1 MRCFFGCPV
10 VYLKVFIRKKKNKSG
25 TICVQIIDKSSGTY
39 KVIQTFGSSSNQQT
53 IDKYYKQAQETL
65 PRLFNQLYLFDKPPP
80 IIDLQEL
87 SNDNIRVVGP
97 ELIFGRIFD
106 FIGFNKIPDQLFK
119 DLAISRITHPGSKL
133 KLAEYLRENNKRELS
148 VDSIY
153 YFLDKLNKK
162 YKHQIEDIS
171 FAYTQRLLGGKI
183 GIVFYDMTTIY
194 FESSKPDDFRITGFS
209 KDGKHQHPQIFLGLL
224 IGKNGYPI
232 GYDIFEGNIYEGN
245 TLIPVLE
252 RFENRFLL
260 EKPIVVADA
269 GLLSNK
275 NIEALKK
282 NHYKFILGAR
292 IRNESKEIK
301 KQILGLN
308 YYNNKIYKINKND
321 QTLLF
326 LSYSSKRAA
335 KDQANRNRG
344 LKRLQKSLN
353 TGKLTKSNINNRGYN
368 KYLKMKGELKIEI
381 DYDKFQS
388 DAKWD
393 GLKGYITNTSLSGS
407 EVIDS
412 YNNLWKIERAFRISK
427 TDLKIRPIY
436 HRLRERIE
444 AHICISFVSYV
455 LYKELERVLL
465 INSNISIGKAINE
478 IKKMYEIYVPTSNSY
493 RSIKLKNNPIQKQ
506 ILEAIQSDF

>member
-1 MRCFFGCPV
+1 M
-10 VYLKVFIRKKKNKSG
+10 FIRKKKNKSG

-65 PRLFNQLYLFDKPPP
+65 PRLFNQLYLFDKSPP

-232 GYDIFEGNIYEGN
+232 GYDVFEGNIYEGN